1 MRFLSLI
8 FLSFL
13 IFVTF
18 GKQQFL
24 RRCKKTTPTL
34 ADWVKKTAESNGCSK
49 NVWLSM
55 DRASKCPQ
63 LNGAVVPE
71 ITALNATTIVE
82 ASVQPRLYGRRGV
95 YNANCE
101 WMVSGRS

>member
-1 MRFLSLI
+1 
-8 FLSFL
+8 
-13 IFVTF
+13 
-18 GKQQFL
+18 
-24 RRCKKTTPTL
+24 
-34 ADWVKKTAESNGCSK
+34 
-49 NVWLSM
+49 M

-101 WMVSGRS
+101 WMVIVVKRKGCILLDTDSIEFECENNAIYYKGHEVSSYVCALTVFPDIEMVM